1 MVIPEARNQGRRLI
15 FRPCRGRRG
24 NTSRAFDAFGYVE
37 HREMSV
43 GSRPVESHCEEKQAK
58 PEGATPPNPG
68 AHEKEARSDPLH
80 PYRELV
86 QVL

>member
-1 MVIPEARNQGRRLI
+1 
-15 FRPCRGRRG
+15 
-24 NTSRAFDAFGYVE
+24 
-37 HREMSV
+37 MSD
-43 GSRPVESHCEEKQAK
+43 GSRPVESHYEEKQAK
-58 PEGATPPNPG
+58 PEGATPLNPG